1 MVDAGNDAV
10 LHVLWIGSLL
20 LLNDTLTED
29 VGLVILFNFLA
40 VLVANLAV
48 FLQCKDCRE
57 VYVILQERY
66 TCVLMQV
73 SVGLN
78 EVVKGI
84 VQLIKQRLQT
94 IVTLVLGL
102 IGEYICKCALYR
114 LVPAETFCLRS
125 TLYLVGIDSKRHGF
139 AVLGN
144 TELVVLVKNE

>member
-20 LLNDTLTED
+20 LLNDTLAED
-29 VGLVILFNFLA
+29 VGLVILLNLLA
-40 VLVANLAV
+40 VLVANLTV

-94 IVTLVLGL
+94 IVTLILGL

-125 TLYLVGIDSKRHGF
+125 TLYLVGIDCKRHGF

-144 TELVVLVKNE
+144 TEFVVLVKNE

>member
-10 LHVLWIGSLL
+10 LHVLWVGSLL
-20 LLNDTLTED
+20 LLNDTLAED
-29 VGLVILFNFLA
+29 VGLLELVNLVA

-84 VQLIKQRLQT
+84 VQLIKQRL
-94 IVTLVLGL
+94 
-102 IGEYICKCALYR
+102 
-114 LVPAETFCLRS
+114 
-125 TLYLVGIDSKRHGF
+125 
-139 AVLGN
+139 
-144 TELVVLVKNE
+144 

>member
-1 MVDAGNDAV
+1 MA
-10 LHVLWIGSLL
+10 
-20 LLNDTLTED
+20 ED
-29 VGLVILFNFLA
+29 VGLVILLNLLA

-48 FLQCKDCRE
+48 FLQCKDSRE
-57 VYVILQERY
+57 VHVILQERY

-73 SVGLN
+73 SVGLHK
-78 EVVKGI
+78 VVKGI

-102 IGEYICKCALYR
+102 IGEYICKCALDC
-114 LVPAETFCLRS
+114 LVSAETFCLRS
-125 TLYLVGIDSKRHGF
+125 TLYLIGIDCKRHGF